1 MVIRTSTGHTLNR
14 IAASVHDEMRHWWQ
28 SPKTGL
34 SIERNYGELMMLAV
48 SELAES
54 MEGDRKDLMDD
65 HLPQYK
71 MRDVEL
77 ADTLIRLFDT
87 IGGLGIDI
95 GPVFEA
101 KLKYNRERA
110 DHKDAHRLA
119 PGGKKY

>member
-1 MVIRTSTGHTLNR
+1 MIRTSTGHTLSR
-14 IAASVHDEMRHWWQ
+14 IAASVHGEMGHWWLDLE
-28 SPKTGL
+28 TGKKVT
-34 SIERNYGELMMLAV
+34 RNYGELMMLAV

-95 GPVFEA
+95 GPIFEA
-101 KLKYNRERA
+101 KLRFNRERA

-119 PGGKKY
+119 PGGKRY